1 MFTKP
6 KNAHS
11 LTHTIIWDIL
21 YCYSAI
27 RCKGAHGMV
36 AAVWSVFL
44 RGAVLENHEEIPART
59 STIRDCVDPRLSAA
73 LPFMTTIDQRSAVKQ
88 KRTSGFLAFRSM
100 MLFREVNK

>member
-1 MFTKP
+1 
-6 KNAHS
+6 
-11 LTHTIIWDIL
+11 
-21 YCYSAI
+21 
-27 RCKGAHGMV
+27 MV

-88 KRTSGFLAFRSM
+88 KANVPAARRSRQICRKGATICLCISRVKSLEQLICTCTGAKHATSPKFG
-100 MLFREVNK
+100 K